1 VTVTRAALQE
11 VVETT
16 AADLIQQGQVT
27 AVQSVSTGEEN
38 GQHYVEI
45 QLLLPQYIFEDDG
58 LLDEVYLAFQRIES
72 NDILVTVVTH
82 PDRRN

>member
-1 VTVTRAALQE
+1 M
-11 VVETT
+11 
-16 AADLIQQGQVT
+16 T

-45 QLLLPQYIFEDDG
+45 QLLVPEHIYDDD
-58 LLDEVYLAFQRIES
+58 LLDEIYLAVQTIES
-72 NDILVTVVTH
+72 GDILVTVATH